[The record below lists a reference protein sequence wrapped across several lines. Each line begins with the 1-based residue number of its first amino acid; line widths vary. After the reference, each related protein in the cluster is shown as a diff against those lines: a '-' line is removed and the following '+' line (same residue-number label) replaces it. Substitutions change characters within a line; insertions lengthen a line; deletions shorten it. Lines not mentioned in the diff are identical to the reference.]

1 MLTDPDISHVA
12 DDELD
17 RAIAERNEEMKA
29 EADLSGISADEKR
42 KKSALGHRDRVRE
55 RFLNTGLE
63 GFADHEILELL
74 LFYTIP
80 RQDTKQIAHEL
91 IDRFDSVAGVFDADV
106 EELCKTKG
114 ITQNSA
120 VLFKLIPQLIG
131 VYYSGKDE
139 KKSYTNSDMLAEL
152 FKPMFVG
159 ESTEKF
165 MLACFDSRLRRLS
178 VTEISRGSS
187 SCTTIDMRKIMS
199 EVTKNGC
206 TMAAIAHNHP
216 KGAPR
221 PSDEDVAVTR
231 RINEI
236 FRAVGVTLMDHIIVG
251 ESRTYSLRDG
261 GELSIFD

>member
-29 EADLSGISADEKR
+29 QADLSEISADDKR

-91 IDRFDSVAGVFDADV
+91 IDRFDSG
-106 EELCKTKG
+106 
-114 ITQNSA
+114 
-120 VLFKLIPQLIG
+120 
-131 VYYSGKDE
+131 
-139 KKSYTNSDMLAEL
+139 
-152 FKPMFVG
+152 
-159 ESTEKF
+159 
-165 MLACFDSRLRRLS
+165 LRRLS